1 MNIKVGD
8 VYKIAGKYY
17 VVTRK
22 ISKPYSLTKL
32 HCVDEDEEHTVPTL
46 QLIKFLENMEEK

>member
-8 VYKIAGKYY
+8 VYKIDGKFY

-46 QLIKFLENMEEK
+46 QLIKFLENMEGK